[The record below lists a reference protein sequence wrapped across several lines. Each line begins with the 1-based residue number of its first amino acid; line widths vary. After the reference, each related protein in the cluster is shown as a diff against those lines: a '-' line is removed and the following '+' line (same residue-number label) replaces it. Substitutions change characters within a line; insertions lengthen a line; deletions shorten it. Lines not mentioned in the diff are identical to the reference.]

1 MTCPSRLLCHTG
13 TDWQKKSKRRH
24 KKLAGTGGADA
35 AAKRACTLSRL
46 SKVNE
51 IVILHTAYALALMS
65 EKASSSPPLSPPPAF
80 LLLFLL
86 LSRNSSS
93 ETGVPPP
100 PQPNDTACSGAVD
113 HDGAGSSSGQ
123 EEVVDVNDAS
133 GSDQLDIHAKA
144 PEDCKALSL
153 SRARALARWCVSQ
166 SDTGEVPD
174 VWNKIVCVFTS
185 CVCVLNNIMCA
196 RAMRTCLHA
205 CFFVRAER

>member
-153 SRARALARWCVSQ
+153 ARARALARSLAFCRLHSVSL
-166 SDTGEVPD
+166 GG
-174 VWNKIVCVFTS
+174 VFLSLTLEKCQMFGTKS
-185 CVCVLNNIMCA
+185 CVC
-196 RAMRTCLHA
+196 LHRV
-205 CFFVRAER
+205 CVC